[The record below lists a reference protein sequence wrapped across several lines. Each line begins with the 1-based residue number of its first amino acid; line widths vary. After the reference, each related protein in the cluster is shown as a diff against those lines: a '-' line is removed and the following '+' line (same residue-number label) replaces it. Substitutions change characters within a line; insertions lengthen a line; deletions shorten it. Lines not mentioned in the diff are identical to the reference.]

1 MTPEEAISLVSI
13 IAFGCDK
20 YDNLHNLNKVRE
32 DLDRVRKIFCE
43 SDYSIFKEEN
53 FHEIYDK
60 TSGELREEIQKYL
73 FNRSAE
79 RDVLILYFSGH
90 GTAIGRKDF
99 GFCMKDAEI
108 HPEEKVILPTSV
120 VKLTEIIGT
129 LSIKNVSV
137 ILFVD
142 SCYSGQISKS
152 LEIKPLEI
160 SREMSTEFV
169 SSFGS
174 SFGLI
179 TSCTDVQ
186 PTLDIGIISKA
197 LEDICE
203 QGNSEVN
210 SPYLC
215 FEDLSKSLS
224 ERIDNFST
232 GESNSRVFI
241 PSGAI
246 SCLPFCKNVQYIEV
260 EEPKSIYTFTKP
272 YLVLLDALW
281 NHGNPIS
288 LSPNKIL
295 EKTNSP
301 SAYANHN
308 KLSLS
313 PWNLLETKQRKRQLT
328 ERGVEFISGKIA
340 IPKSITEYKDSKKC
354 IPTKNSHSI
363 RIVEKENLFGIKEK
377 IIEECEPVY

>member
-13 IAFGCDK
+13 IAFGCDN
-20 YDNLHNLNKVRE
+20 YDQLNKLNKVKE

-43 SDYSIFKEEN
+43 SEYSIFKKEN

-73 FNRSAE
+73 MDRSAD

-90 GTAIGRKDF
+90 GTAIGREDF

-108 HPEEKVILPTSV
+108 HPEDGVILPISV

-152 LEIKPLEI
+152 LRIRPLEI
-160 SREMSTEFV
+160 SLEMSTEFV
-169 SSFGS
+169 SFFGS

-179 TSCTDVQ
+179 TSCTDLQ
-186 PTLDIGIISKA
+186 QTLDFGIISNA
-197 LEDICE
+197 LKDICE

-215 FEDLSKSLS
+215 FGDLSESLY
-224 ERIDNFST
+224 ERIDRFAND
-232 GESNSRVFI
+232 ESNSRVFI
-241 PSGAI
+241 PSGKI
-246 SCLPFCKNVQYIEV
+246 SKLPFCKNVQYVEP
-260 EEPKSIYTFTKP
+260 EEPKIIYSFTKP
-272 YLVLLDALW
+272 YLELLLAMW
-281 NHGNPIS
+281 NDGKPIP
-288 LSPNKIL
+288 LSPNEIL

-308 KLSLS
+308 KLSFS
-313 PWNLLETKQRKRQLT
+313 PWNLLETNKEGKRILT
-328 ERGVEFISGKIA
+328 NRGEEFILGKIK
-340 IPKSITEYKDSKKC
+340 IPKSVTEYKN
-354 IPTKNSHSI
+354 TKM
-363 RIVEKENLFGIKEK
+363 
-377 IIEECEPVY
+377 CEATKGSPLIQVVR